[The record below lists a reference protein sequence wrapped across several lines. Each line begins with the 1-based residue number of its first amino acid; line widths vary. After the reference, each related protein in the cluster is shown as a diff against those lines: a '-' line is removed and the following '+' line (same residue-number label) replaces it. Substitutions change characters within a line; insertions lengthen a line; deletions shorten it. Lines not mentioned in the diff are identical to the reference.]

1 MSTGNISSKTW
12 WGRNFIEAVEAF
24 TDSGRLSRGRAY
36 RSDNRIKQWH
46 LKGGKV
52 TARIRGNAN
61 PYFGVHQEPTY
72 STRVQMTTITQRQW
86 RSVIEAVG
94 DSAAS
99 ICKLIMNEMP
109 DDIEQPFKAL
119 GLQLLP
125 VSYRDFNVDCSC
137 PDGETPCKHIAGVCY
152 RLSEQL
158 DQDPFLLF
166 ELRGLSRE
174 QLHQEL
180 ARLPLGKALLHSL
193 QTADHTPPL
202 QDSYFTRPE
211 TAALPDEIDVRGFWT
226 GAVPLPNAVDPV
238 PEASIPALLI
248 KKGGDFPPFWH
259 RQTSFIEVMEEYY
272 LRLRKNS
279 QKLF

>member
-1 MSTGNISSKTW
+1 MSTGSLSSKTW
-12 WGRNFIEAVEAF
+12 WGRNFIEALEAF
-24 TDSGRLSRGRAY
+24 TDSGRLLRGRAY
-36 RSDNRIKQWH
+36 RTDQRIKHWDI
-46 LKGGKV
+46 KDGKV
-52 TARIRGNAN
+52 TASIRGNAN
-61 PYFGVHQEPTY
+61 PYFGVYQAPTY
-72 STRVQMTTITQRQW
+72 STSLQMTLITPGQW
-86 RSVIEAVG
+86 RAVIAAIG

-119 GLQLLP
+119 GLHLLP
-125 VSYRDFNVDCSC
+125 VSYRDFKVSCSC
-137 PDGETPCKHIAGVCY
+137 PDDVTPCKHIAGVCY
-152 RLSEQL
+152 RLGEQL
-158 DQDPFLLF
+158 DHDPFLLF
-166 ELRGLSRE
+166 ELRGLSRD

-193 QTADHTPPL
+193 QTAEQTAPL

-211 TAALPDEIDVRGFWT
+211 QAALPDETDVRGFWT
-226 GAVPLPNAVDPV
+226 GAVPLPKTIEPV
-238 PEASIPALLI
+238 PEALIPALLI
-248 KKGGDFPPFWH
+248 KKGGDFPPFWN